1 MIDENN
7 KVYSTKFALPVTETT
22 EDAGPVRIEQ
32 PGSELVD
39 RTRRERL
46 QQYANELVRFL
57 RSKGGTATTAAASK
71 HLRRNVLFQVA
82 MRNLPNFGAFIRLFD
97 EFELITDE
105 AGGASVVK
113 LKDMAPRRRARSKRP
128 DPRL

>member
-1 MIDENN
+1 M
-7 KVYSTKFALPVTETT
+7 
-22 EDAGPVRIEQ
+22 RIEQ

-46 QQYANELVRFL
+46 QHYANELVRFL
-57 RSKGGTATTAAASK
+57 RTRKGTSTTAAASQ

-82 MRNLPNFGAFIRLFD
+82 MRNIPSFGAFIRLFD

-113 LKDMAPRRRARSKRP
+113 LKDMAPRRRATSKRA